1 MSMVEELLLNGA
13 RAVVRRPDAAES
25 TVALPGRL
33 AMLGGVEVACDPTP
47 EGWGWSVR
55 NPGTEAVELDA
66 VAIDVELGPAGDD
79 VTVFCHGYQSWL
91 PSRGQR
97 LGVDRD
103 ATNEPDSTEY
113 VRPSFYADPGVA
125 PEGWLRSEQTVVVDL
140 GLGEPLVQ
148 LGFLGGTTH
157 EGTFWLY
164 REGDTVR
171 LRAEAWLG
179 GAQLPAGSTRA
190 LHPVAATRGTDAHRL
205 LADWADR
212 VGAAEEARTEGSYLV
227 GWCSWYHYFEQVTED
242 DVAANLA
249 AAVGGGWPFDVFQV
263 DDGFQAHIGDWLSTN
278 DTFPSGLE
286 PLATSIADAGFTP
299 GIWIAPFLA
308 HPESQLARDHPD
320 WVPRHADGNPLVGMY
335 NPIWDGM
342 VWQLDVT
349 MPEVLGHL
357 ESVAA
362 ELVRLGFTYLKLDF
376 TFSSTF
382 RGAYADPTKTPA
394 ERVRMGYEAIRRG
407 AGDDAY
413 ILGCGA
419 PLASTVGLVD
429 AMRIGSDVAPYWLP
443 REPEPGTEYQAP
455 SVRNAYINTLS
466 RTWQHRRLWQND
478 PDCLMLRHSQ
488 TDLTDVEI
496 ATWSAAVAVS
506 GGLALVSDDL
516 ALLGERERVLLDRVI
531 EVGRAADAA
540 SLGPDEPR
548 CGDLMRPGGPT
559 MLSGGAASMVAD
571 PERPEPTFGGGAAGF
586 DADS

>member
-1 MSMVEELLLNGA
+1 MAIVNERWLEGA
-13 RAVVRRPDAAES
+13 RVVVRRPGVAES
-25 TVALPGRL
+25 AAALDGDSI
-33 AMLGGVEVACDPTP
+33 ALGGVVIRCDAPAD
-47 EGWGWSVR
+47 GWTWSVH
-55 NPGTEAVELDA
+55 NPGSEPVELDA
-66 VAIDVELGPAGDD
+66 VAVDIELGRAGED
-79 VTVFCHGYQSWL
+79 VSVFCHGYQSWL

-97 LGVDRD
+97 LGVDCD
-103 ATNEPDSTEY
+103 DTNAPDSTEY
-113 VRPSFYADPGVA
+113 VRPSFHADPGVA
-125 PEGWLRSEQTVVVDL
+125 PEGRLRSEQVVVADL
-140 GLGEPLVQ
+140 GQGEPLVQ

-164 REGDTVR
+164 REGGTVR

-179 GAQLPAGSTRA
+179 GVQLPGGSTRT
-190 LHPVAATRGTDAHRL
+190 LHPVATASGVDAHRL
-205 LADWADR
+205 LAGWADR
-212 VGAAEEARTEGSYLV
+212 VGAAEGALTSGAYTV
-227 GWCSWYHYFEQVTED
+227 GWCSWYHYFERVTED
-242 DVAANLA
+242 DIASNLA
-249 AAVGGGWPFDVFQV
+249 AATEGGWPFDVFQV
-263 DDGFQAHIGDWLSTN
+263 DDGFQAHIGDWLTTN
-278 DTFPSGLE
+278 DSFPSGLA
-286 PLATSIADAGFTP
+286 PLATSIAAAGFTP

-308 HPESQLARDHPD
+308 HPDSQLAKDHPD
-320 WVPRHADGNPLVGMY
+320 WVPRHADGNPLVGMF

-349 MPEVLGHL
+349 MPEVLEHL

-382 RGAYADPTKTPA
+382 RGAYFDPTKTPA
-394 ERVRMGYEAIRRG
+394 ERVRMGYDAIRRG

-443 REPEPGTEYQAP
+443 RDPEPGTEYQAP
-455 SVRNAYINTLS
+455 SVRNAYINTVS

-478 PDCLMLRHSQ
+478 PDCLMLRHSE

-516 ALLGERERVLLDRVI
+516 ALLGERERALLDRVI

-548 CGDLMRPGGPT
+548 CDDLMRPGGPT
-559 MLSGGAASMVAD
+559 SISGGGASMTAD
-571 PERPEPTFGGGAAGF
+571 PERPVPSFGGTATGF
-586 DADS
+586 GTDS